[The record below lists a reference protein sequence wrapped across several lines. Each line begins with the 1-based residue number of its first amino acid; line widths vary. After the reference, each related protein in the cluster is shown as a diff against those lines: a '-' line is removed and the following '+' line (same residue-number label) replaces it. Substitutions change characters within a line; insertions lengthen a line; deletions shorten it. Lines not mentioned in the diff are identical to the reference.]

1 MDSLSMTDELVA
13 FFTEKLADLSL
24 QTKDENVF
32 KAPTVYDGYL
42 PPKKNA
48 RRGEED
54 TEQDDYPFVIV
65 RFLYEKDNL
74 KDKNVMKFRLL
85 IGTYSKDDRQGWR
98 DTLDVMNHMK
108 FALKEVGSV
117 GPGLLTGEIEAALFE
132 EQMKPL
138 WRGVMEVE
146 FATPPVQLD
155 WSVLDDE
162 FKR

>member
-1 MDSLSMTDELVA
+1 MDSLSLTDELVA
-13 FFTEKLADLSL
+13 FFTEKLANMSL

-146 FATPPVQLD
+146 FATPPVQFDRSALGE
-155 WSVLDDE
+155 E
-162 FKR
+162 FND

>member
-13 FFTEKLADLSL
+13 FFTDKLADMSL

-108 FALKEVGSV
+108 FALKEVVSV
-117 GPGLLTGEIEAALFE
+117 GPGLLTGEIETALFE

-155 WSVLDDE
+155 RSVLGDE
-162 FKR
+162 FNY